1 MENKVIQKVY
11 ITLYIHAE
19 PQHCQCPSNK
29 FGVSPLLSDVKSRP
43 KCAYEKHSVVWFS
56 NAKKMYPIQMLMQI
70 IEVYG
75 NTLNKAWVLR
85 GSHTMFTV
93 KSTSANLLL
102 WDWQTEIPDLGQIE
116 ENRYF
121 PTICTYS
128 WHLNQSCLSLKFK
141 DLFLYDLWKNLQFD
155 KT

>member
-1 MENKVIQKVY
+1 
-11 ITLYIHAE
+11 
-19 PQHCQCPSNK
+19 
-29 FGVSPLLSDVKSRP
+29 
-43 KCAYEKHSVVWFS
+43 
-56 NAKKMYPIQMLMQI
+56 MLMQI

-75 NTLNKAWVLR
+75 NILNKALVLR
-85 GSHTMFTV
+85 VSHTMFTV

-121 PTICTYS
+121 PTIYTYS
-128 WHLNQSCLSLKFK
+128 WHLNQSR
-141 DLFLYDLWKNLQFD
+141 LFLKLKIYFYMIFEKNLHFD